1 MLAAEL
7 TSDYIPALRT
17 STSVQAAFERMDE
30 FRVSHLPVVDGAEF
44 LGIVSDQDLIE
55 VTDQAEAIG
64 GNHLLFASV
73 QDTQHIYDVIRM
85 VHELQL
91 TAIPVV
97 DDKQKYLGLI
107 SMSSLVT
114 YFARLTALDHPGGI
128 IVLEVGARD
137 FQLSEF
143 ARID

>member
-1 MLAAEL
+1 
-7 TSDYIPALRT
+7 
-17 STSVQAAFERMDE
+17 
-30 FRVSHLPVVDGAEF
+30 
-44 LGIVSDQDLIE
+44 
-55 VTDQAEAIG
+55 
-64 GNHLLFASV
+64 
-73 QDTQHIYDVIRM
+73 M

-107 SMSSLVT
+107 SMNSLVT

-137 FQLSEF
+137 FQLSVL
-143 ARID
+143 ARIVEENDAFVISAYIRSFENSPRLELTMKTNKTTLTHLPAPFTRFNHLDRERFHNVNHLYHTKPP

>member
-1 MLAAEL
+1 
-7 TSDYIPALRT
+7 
-17 STSVQAAFERMDE
+17 
-30 FRVSHLPVVDGAEF
+30 
-44 LGIVSDQDLIE
+44 
-55 VTDQAEAIG
+55 
-64 GNHLLFASV
+64 
-73 QDTQHIYDVIRM
+73 M

-107 SMSSLVT
+107 SMNSLVT

-137 FQLSEF
+137 FQLSEI
-143 ARID
+143 ARIVEANDAFVLRSYIRSFENSTRLELTMKISNTAEIGRAT